1 MIVKSKSKS
10 PREEFDSIVYQVS
23 DAEEILPFTIITD
36 NVAYGYNLLP
46 SLWGDYFTSNNKKD
60 KYIYDGEFYNLK
72 DIRKVKEIQ
81 DNTSVIVNKESSSG
95 NNKSKWLRE
104 YLPLELTSD
113 RHILPYDPANAFEF
127 NAIIN
132 LGLNIK
138 EKDYIVYT
146 SAHNEIIDKIDS
158 NLFYHEKDVVGG
170 LYFYNSLGSGT
181 SDFKIIASGYTL
193 TVASR
198 VADWIYNILNISV
211 EIWSCPSYTIASR
224 LLCDK
229 DPDPYLHSVVDNNL
243 CNIDEKLFD
252 DRPTIAMTRYDS
264 RISEQLLK
272 YFDNKYI
279 ALGYIKEISSIDFY
293 EMIYK
298 VIYHLM
304 RFDLLS
310 KSEFNK
316 MINEY
321 KLLRV

>member
-1 MIVKSKSKS
+1 MYFKSKVKSPS
-10 PREEFDSIVYQVS
+10 EEFDSIIHQVS

-36 NVAYGYNLLP
+36 NISCSDNLLT
-46 SLWGDYFTSNNKKD
+46 SLWGDYFATNSKKD

-72 DIRKVKEIQ
+72 DIKKVKEIQ
-81 DNTSVIVNKESSSG
+81 GNTIVIVNKEG
-95 NNKSKWLRE
+95 CTTNIKSKWLRE

-113 RHILPYDPANAFEF
+113 SHILPYDPANAFEF

-146 SAHNEIIDKIDS
+146 SAHNEITDDLDS
-158 NLFYHEKDVVGG
+158 NLIPHDKDVAGG
-170 LYFYNSLGSGT
+170 LYFYNSLGSDT
-181 SDFKIIASGYTL
+181 CDFKIIASGYTL
-193 TVASR
+193 LVASR
-198 VADWIYNILNISV
+198 VANWIYKKLNITV

-224 LLCDK
+224 LLCSK
-229 DPDPYLHSVVDNNL
+229 DSDAYLNSLVDNNL
-243 CNIDEKLFD
+243 CNIDGKLFD

-272 YFDNKYI
+272 YFDNNFI
-279 ALGYIKEISSIDFY
+279 ALGYIKEISSIDFH

-310 KSEFNK
+310 MSKFK
-316 MINEY
+316 KIVNEY
-321 KLLRV
+321 SLLRI